1 MATHKL
7 DCVRADK
14 SVEQQHDQLITIAAA
29 RARLSCPIDTLIFDL
44 DGTLV
49 DTLGGIR
56 NAINLALNQEGLLP
70 LTAEEVTH
78 RVGQGGTA
86 LVEYGLL
93 KSRQVQDPQRIAH
106 LQEIY
111 FKQYLSAPIHATSVF
126 PGVFDMLNRFSS
138 LGINLA
144 ICTNKSSIL
153 GSAVIDGL
161 GLAHYFKNI
170 VYGDSLPYRK
180 PHAHPIEWII
190 NKACTQADACVMI
203 GDTENDIIG
212 ARNAGVFSIF
222 VNFGYG
228 KFKLLETCPDSVID
242 HFDDLEKELC
252 KIELRLSLPSAELVS
267 KSMPKA

>member
-1 MATHKL
+1 MATYKL
-7 DCVRADK
+7 DYVRADK
-14 SVEQQHDQLITIAAA
+14 SAEQNHDPLTTTAA
-29 RARLSCPIDTLIFDL
+29 RARLTCPIDTLIFDL

-56 NAINLALNQEGLLP
+56 NAINLALSQERLAP
-70 LTAEEVTH
+70 LTVEEITH
-78 RVGQGGTA
+78 QVGQGGTA

-93 KSRQVQDPQRIAH
+93 KSRQVLDPQRIAN

-111 FKQYLSAPIHATSVF
+111 FKQYLSAPIYATSVF

-144 ICTNKSSIL
+144 ICTNKTSSL
-153 GSAVIDGL
+153 ASAVIDGL

-170 VYGDSLPYRK
+170 VCGDSLPHRK

-190 NKACTQADACVMI
+190 NKVCTQADACVMI
-203 GDTENDIIG
+203 GDTENDVLG

-228 KFKLLETCPDSVID
+228 KFESLETCPDSIID
-242 HFDDLEKELC
+242 HFDDLELALR
-252 KIELRLSLPSAELVS
+252 KIRLKLSRSSV
-267 KSMPKA
+267 